1 MNYPEIF
8 TTVEQVRITSGLV
21 EMPHMGA
28 EVSVDVDDED
38 GTVLLNID
46 EQWFCRHDLLE
57 LATILCRIAA
67 TMDPVEDEH

>member
-8 TTVEQVRITSGLV
+8 TTIDVVTDGEIQL
-21 EMPHMGA
+21 PHMGA
-28 EVSVDVDDED
+28 TIGVNLDDED
-38 GTVLLNID
+38 GTVMLTID

-67 TMDPVEDEH
+67 TMEPDDEDEH